1 MISSINSKIGV
12 LEWLLMGSIKL
23 EVSTAIFYT
32 ESMEN
37 PITGAIQTGV
47 TARGGEHAYEDNQE
61 VIELTFQGYNCT
73 YVQVI
78 TLEAAQELKKQLEFL
93 L

>member
-1 MISSINSKIGV
+1 MKNKETPIN
-12 LEWLLMGSIKL
+12 
-23 EVSTAIFYT
+23 
-32 ESMEN
+32 
-37 PITGAIQTGV
+37 GAIQTGV
-47 TARGGEHAYEDNQE
+47 TARAGEHAYEDNQE